1 MFNFLVLFQ
10 YILGLLCLVL
20 DLKNLFSENLRPSQ
34 PLATTTKDKHNPLA
48 PTQNL
53 DREEEKTATTTH
65 TKLITTHTKLTKT
78 PSPTT
83 YKNYQYTTTHT
94 TTTTTKSE
102 IKQNENQT
110 QK

>member
-20 DLKNLFSENLRPSQ
+20 DLKNLFSENLSPSQ

-53 DREEEKTATTTH
+53 DREEEKTAT
-65 TKLITTHTKLTKT
+65 TTHTKLTKT